1 MAFSPLNALAVTPT
15 DTARENKIYLY
26 FFIGWYSEG
35 KTYSAG
41 EAVEIT
47 RDRSFA
53 AVWDE
58 NQYFIEYYSNFTPRY
73 EQDDAGVRDE
83 KMKIVSCGFYDE
95 VTILDNP
102 FEHPDETARFIGWS
116 LERTGKPVYKPGD
129 VVQGLSDEWYG
140 VVRLYA
146 RWNFPEEIITPPPE
160 VVMSA
165 ALTPGTVKH
174 YAYDLAGNR
183 TDFLLDGGNV
193 AAEQTDGDI
202 TAYLRGVNLIA
213 RSERRHDGILPLQR
227 PWGCGAADGR
237 GRRSHQDLCLRRLR
251 RGERPGFRRS
261 EPLPLLRGVF

>member
-35 KTYSAG
+35 QTYSAG

-47 RDRSFA
+47 NDRSFA
-53 AVWDE
+53 AVWNE

-83 KMKIVSCGFYDE
+83 KTKIVSCGFFDE

-140 VVRLYA
+140 VVRAVRRVELPG
-146 RWNFPEEIITPPPE
+146 RDHH
-160 VVMSA
+160 A
-165 ALTPGTVKH
+165 A
-174 YAYDLAGNR
+174 AG
-183 TDFLLDGGNV
+183 GG
-193 AAEQTDGDI
+193 D
-202 TAYLRGVNLIA
+202 
-213 RSERRHDGILPLQR
+213 ERRPHAGHGEILRLRPGGEPDGLLV
-227 PWGCGAADGR
+227 GAGRAAGADG
-237 GRRSHQDLCLRRLR
+237 SLCL
-251 RGERPGFRRS
+251 
-261 EPLPLLRGVF
+261 